1 MIRYNYS
8 SKLILGGIFMSR
20 KDLEQL
26 SETLIDSAYF
36 MYLNRC
42 YQLDIALNKFYDVY
56 YIFAGANN
64 SLANS
69 SKKDLDIEGWETN
82 NKEIVR
88 IFLRSEYLKNAM
100 QGYRSIEDYTM
111 HIITFAFNLKPPITS
126 KKDYKNKSKNL
137 YYYKVCE
144 LIDANNG
151 ENEMLNRIKDIIV
164 TFHENN
170 EIINI
175 INQVNNL
182 KHNNNLWFSEVYI
195 PRPAHYLESARDDED
210 KEKFKEIRDFMEARR
225 NNNFSAKAPSWF
237 GNKEEF
243 KNKKQEKILMDSKWF
258 EPERISLEE
267 YINIC
272 YGINPI
278 IKRYVEDIYNCVVDK
293 YPQFELRK
301 IQRS

>member
-1 MIRYNYS
+1 
-8 SKLILGGIFMSR
+8 MSR

-36 MYLNRC
+36 MHLTRC
-42 YQLDIALNKFYDVY
+42 YQLDIALNKFYDAY

-69 SKKDLDIEGWETN
+69 SKKDLNIEGWETN

-100 QGYRSIEDYTM
+100 QGYRSIEDYMM
-111 HIITFAFNLKPPITS
+111 HIITFAFNLKSPITG
-126 KKDYKNKSKNL
+126 KKDYKVKSKNL

-151 ENEMLNRIKDIIV
+151 ENKMLNRIKDIIV

-170 EIINI
+170 EIIKI
-175 INQVNNL
+175 TNQVNNL

-195 PRPAHYLESARDDED
+195 PRPAHYLGLD
-210 KEKFKEIRDFMEARR
+210 KEKL
-225 NNNFSAKAPSWF
+225 
-237 GNKEEF
+237 
-243 KNKKQEKILMDSKWF
+243 KNKKQEKILMDSRWF

-272 YGINPI
+272 YGVNPI